1 MVRREGRN
9 LKEEKLQKYFFFGFV
24 CAIAGIILL
33 SFGGGENVSINLIG
47 DLLCVAGSFVWGAYS
62 ILIKKIS
69 GFGYNVIQTT
79 RRVFFYGLMFM
90 IPILIGSGAKFHSS
104 AYTKPLNLAN
114 LLYLGIGACAVC
126 FVTWNYAVKMLGAIK
141 TSAYIYAIPVITIV
155 VSVIILHEKVT
166 PFMLGGTALT
176 VLGLVISE
184 KK

>member
-1 MVRREGRN
+1 
-9 LKEEKLQKYFFFGFV
+9 
-24 CAIAGIILL
+24 
-33 SFGGGENVSINLIG
+33 
-47 DLLCVAGSFVWGAYS
+47 
-62 ILIKKIS
+62 
-69 GFGYNVIQTT
+69 
-79 RRVFFYGLMFM
+79 MFM

-141 TSAYIYAIPVITIV
+141 TSAYIYAI
-155 VSVIILHEKVT
+155 SVIILHEKVT